1 MTTFFAGQL
10 VVADW
15 RDGLPKEPN
24 RVRPAV
30 VVEDVDLFGPS
41 YPNVLLVPF
50 TRDAAFAMPDLSV
63 VIEPTSENGLT
74 RRSFALAHN
83 VATTSKARVRATPSS
98 VTLDQLLEI
107 RRKIALS
114 LGLE

>member
-1 MTTFFAGQL
+1 MAPFFAGQL
-10 VVADW
+10 VIVDW

-24 RVRPAV
+24 RIRPAV
-30 VVEDVDLFGPS
+30 VVEDVDLFGPG

-63 VIEPTSENGLT
+63 AIEPTPENGLAE
-74 RRSFALAHN
+74 RSFAVAHS
-83 VATTSKARVRATPSS
+83 VAATSKARVRATPSRITS
-98 VTLDQLLEI
+98 DQLLEI